1 MSCTLKVDT
10 QSPGWHTTLSK
21 VLMNIKGLSYE
32 IDAKEGVAHV
42 YGKVEPKIL
51 LKKIQKAG
59 KKAELV
65 EVHSEDPYA
74 NGDTMYG
81 HNYESFND
89 FPYYNYVRTEPPPY
103 QSHHYPNYQPHYYEP
118 HYYEPMAYYPHHRS
132 YEPPA
137 QLFPQPPSPMKIDPF
152 YDPDYSCS
160 IM

>member
-21 VLMNIKGLSYE
+21 VLMNIKGLSYD
-32 IDAKEGVAHV
+32 IDAKEGVARV
-42 YGKVEPKIL
+42 YGKVEPKML

-59 KKAELV
+59 KKAELI

-74 NGDTMYG
+74 YSDTMYG

-89 FPYYNYVRTEPPPY
+89 YPYYNYGRPEPTLY
-103 QSHHYPNYQPHYYEP
+103 QSHHYPNYEPHYEP
-118 HYYEPMAYYPHHRS
+118 RYYEPMAYYPHHRS